1 MENLHRLSPEV
12 NGAAADELQRLAAM
26 INQLPAME
34 PLVDGRQSARPNKL
48 SEPAGEPA
56 GEFAIS
62 DQDILSDLLLHNQDN
77 PEVVERLRRDFAA
90 GKIKL

>member
-1 MENLHRLSPEV
+1 MENSHKFSPEL

-26 INQLPAME
+26 INQLPAAE
-34 PLVDGRQSARPNKL
+34 PPVDERHSARPNKL
-48 SEPAGEPA
+48 RESA

-62 DQDILSDLLLHNQDN
+62 DQDILADLLLHNQDN
-77 PEVVERLRRDFAA
+77 QEVAERLRRDFAA